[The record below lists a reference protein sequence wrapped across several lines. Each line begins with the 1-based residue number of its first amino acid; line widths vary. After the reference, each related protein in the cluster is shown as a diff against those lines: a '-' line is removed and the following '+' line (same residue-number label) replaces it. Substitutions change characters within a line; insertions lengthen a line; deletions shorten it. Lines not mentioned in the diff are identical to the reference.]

1 MPWSRLGNGLRVKRA
16 SGKPSR
22 LKRGPQDRNSLIGYS
37 RLTPYLFSA
46 PALVTV
52 TLLLAFPVL
61 FALHGSLYRSEFLGA
76 PPQFVGLDNYKDLIA
91 DPRFLHA
98 LTRTAIFVFGCLT
111 LGTFLALLFAYAL
124 NRAVRR
130 LRFFRAVTIA
140 PYIVSSVA
148 AAVMFR
154 IFFNR
159 EFGQLNQV
167 IEFFGLDGQSWLT
180 DPVLAMIVVIMA
192 QVWTDLPLSI
202 LLLLGGLQTIDQ
214 SFLDAAEVDGASGW
228 RRARF
233 ISIPLI
239 APQLAI
245 STVWLSYA
253 TLTSLGVVLALTRG
267 GPRRATQT
275 LPVEMYE
282 TAFIRFETSE
292 ALAIVIVILVL
303 NAVLTLGYIAL
314 SRRYEVAAS

>member
-1 MPWSRLGNGLRVKRA
+1 MKRNREKSRV
-16 SGKPSR
+16 
-22 LKRGPQDRNSLIGYS
+22 QDRNSLIGYNKF
-37 RLTPYLFSA
+37 TPFFFSA
-46 PALVTV
+46 PALITV
-52 TLLLAFPVL
+52 ALLLAFPVL
-61 FALHGSLYRSEFLGA
+61 YALYGSLFRAEFLGA
-76 PPQFVGLDNYKDLIA
+76 EPKFVGLENYRDLIA
-91 DPRFLHA
+91 DPAFLHA
-98 LTRTAIFVFGCLT
+98 LTRTAIFVFGCLI
-111 LGTFLALLFAYAL
+111 LGTFLALLFAFAL
-124 NRAVRR
+124 NRAVSR
-130 LRFFRAVTIA
+130 LRFFRAITIA

-159 EFGQLNQV
+159 EFGQLNQM
-167 IEFFGLDGQSWLT
+167 IEFFGLEGLPWLT
-180 DPVLAMIVVIMA
+180 DPNLAMVVVILA
-192 QVWTDLPLSI
+192 QVWSDLPLAV

-214 SFLDAAEVDGASGW
+214 TYLDAAAVDGASGW
-228 RRARF
+228 KRARY

-292 ALAIVIVILVL
+292 ALAIVIVIFIL
-303 NAVLTLGYIAL
+303 NALLTLGYIAI
-314 SRRYEVAAS
+314 SRRYEVER

>member
-1 MPWSRLGNGLRVKRA
+1 VSRSADRPKTTRRLWKRRTRA
-16 SGKPSR
+16 RPGV
-22 LKRGPQDRNSLIGYS
+22 QDRNSLIGYN
-37 RLTPYLFSA
+37 RLTPYLFSG
-46 PALVTV
+46 PAILTV
-52 TLLLAFPVL
+52 TLLLGFPVL
-61 FALHGSLYRSEFLGA
+61 FALYGSLFRAEFLGA
-76 PPQFVGLDNYKDLIA
+76 PAVFVGLDNYTELLG
-91 DPRFLHA
+91 DPDFLHA
-98 LTRTAIFVFGCLT
+98 LTRTVIFVAGCLIV
-111 LGTFLALLFAYAL
+111 GTFLSLVFAFAL

-130 LRFFRAVTIA
+130 LRFFRAITIA

-167 IEFFGLDGQSWLT
+167 IELFGLEGLPWLT
-180 DPVLAMIVVIMA
+180 SPTLAMVVVILA

-202 LLLLGGLQTIDQ
+202 LLLLGGLQTIDE
-214 SFLDAAEVDGASGW
+214 SYLDAAEVDGASGW
-228 RRARF
+228 NRARF

-267 GPRRATQT
+267 GPSRATQT

-282 TAFIRFETSE
+282 TAFIRFETE
-292 ALAIVIVILVL
+292 QALAIVVVILVL
-303 NAVLTLGYIAL
+303 NAVLTLSYIAL
-314 SRRYEVAAS
+314 SRRYEVAN